1 MSQSDPLSELRER
14 DLLELAEQVAKGH
27 QCTVLEMVGDRRLA
41 AFVAARQELWL
52 RLRET
57 GHWSLT
63 RIAQLARRDHTTVI
77 HGIRKAKARAA

>member
-1 MSQSDPLSELRER
+1 MSRSDPLNELRER
-14 DLLELAEQVAKGH
+14 DLLDLAEQVAKAH
-27 QCTVLEMVGDRRLA
+27 QCTVVEMVSDSRLA

-63 RIAQLARRDHTTVI
+63 RIAQLARRDTSTVI